1 MPAFTAAPALRENT
15 SAAETGLLGATAW
28 TRTLQ
33 AGETLFLEGENPTAV
48 YQVLEGILKLTWAT
62 PGGRETISELLL
74 PGDIFDLPSALDG
87 CPYPLTCKAPSNST
101 ARVAVVCRGA
111 LTEDPQLGWRCQAQ
125 LIQQLRR
132 LRSHPVAAAA
142 ERVEVRIARA
152 LLWLA
157 DSLGTSTGNSVT
169 FPLWLTRQEIAE
181 WVGTTTETVIR
192 VCSDLKRRGLIEFGK
207 RQFTLLNTAA
217 MFQLTEAA

>member
-1 MPAFTAAPALRENT
+1 MPAVCPEVV
-15 SAAETGLLGATAW
+15 TGLLGPTAW

-48 YQVLEGILKLTWAT
+48 YQVLGGFVKLTWAT

-74 PGDIFDLPSALDG
+74 PGDVFDLPSAFDG

-101 ARVAVVCRGA
+101 ATLAVVSRGA
-111 LTEDPQLGWRCQAQ
+111 LLEDPQLGWRCQVR
-125 LIQQLRR
+125 LVQQLRQQ
-132 LRSHPVAAAA
+132 RSHPVATAA
-142 ERVEVRIARA
+142 ERVEVRIGRA

-157 DSLGTSTGNSVT
+157 DSLGTRSGSGVT

-192 VCSDLKRRGLIEFGK
+192 VCSDLKRRGLIELSKGHV
-207 RQFTLLNTAA
+207 TLVNAHAILE
-217 MFQLTEAA
+217 LTEAA